1 MSFTGRTAVVTGG
14 SRGIG
19 RAICLE
25 LARRGANVVFSYAGN
40 TAAAEATRKEL
51 EALGVQTR
59 AVQGSVA
66 DPAAVK
72 TLIDTAV
79 KELGSLD
86 ILVNNAGITR
96 DNLAMM
102 LKEEDFDAVIETNLK
117 GAFLTM
123 KAAARPMMKARYG
136 RIVNLSSVVALRG
149 NPGQINY
156 CASKAGL
163 IGMTK
168 SLAKELGGR
177 GVTVNAVAPGYIATD
192 MTAALPDAAREAMLA
207 AIPAGRPGTP
217 EDVAAAVAF
226 SPSLKAAVEHD
237 FIQYIGQS
245 QTDNGITLHL
255 EYLFPDRGQLQFYAT
270 VTGPE
275 EFSSFMVHPVLT
287 DESGQPLET
296 YGSTSKSVHPGELSN
311 AFTVFPFGDAAFPET
326 LYLTCEISG
335 HRGGATEP
343 PEPLEGDPSAPYA
356 VVSFRLPLDTA
367 LLAQGET
374 LEVDRWIN
382 LDGNK
387 LHIQALELYPTH
399 ARLLLEE
406 EPTNRESLRGLDFY
420 LADGRGNR
428 YAAGSS
434 GGTVSQGGA
443 YWCESPYFSPDRN
456 LTLCITGAEWLEKGK
471 EYVTVD
477 LETGRALTPLPVDVR
492 VSARRDGD
500 NAEVAFYAPMPP
512 EADEDHLVFRQL
524 GTMDYRAPD
533 GSTVAIYG
541 VTSYHS
547 DVLWQGTSDE
557 IPLPEGWFIENYT
570 IESYLWDT
578 IDMGLHATRETCFE
592 TPVSVPLA

>member
-86 ILVNNAGITR
+86 ILVN
-96 DNLAMM
+96 M

-192 MTAALPDAAREAMLA
+192 MTAALPDAAREAMLS
-207 AIPAGRPGTP
+207 AIPAGRPGAP

-226 SPSLKAAVEHD
+226 LAS
-237 FIQYIGQS
+237 
-245 QTDNGITLHL
+245 
-255 EYLFPDRGQLQFYAT
+255 
-270 VTGPE
+270 E
-275 EFSSFMVHPVLT
+275 E
-287 DESGQPLET
+287 
-296 YGSTSKSVHPGELSN
+296 
-311 AFTVFPFGDAAFPET
+311 
-326 LYLTCEISG
+326 
-335 HRGGATEP
+335 
-343 PEPLEGDPSAPYA
+343 
-356 VVSFRLPLDTA
+356 
-367 LLAQGET
+367 
-374 LEVDRWIN
+374 
-382 LDGNK
+382 
-387 LHIQALELYPTH
+387 
-399 ARLLLEE
+399 
-406 EPTNRESLRGLDFY
+406 
-420 LADGRGNR
+420 
-428 YAAGSS
+428 AG
-434 GGTVSQGGA
+434 
-443 YWCESPYFSPDRN
+443 Y
-456 LTLCITGAEWLEKGK
+456 ITGQVLQ
-471 EYVTVD
+471 VD
-477 LETGRALTPLPVDVR
+477 G
-492 VSARRDGD
+492 G
-500 NAEVAFYAPMPP
+500 
-512 EADEDHLVFRQL
+512 
-524 GTMDYRAPD
+524 
-533 GSTVAIYG
+533 
-541 VTSYHS
+541 
-547 DVLWQGTSDE
+547 
-557 IPLPEGWFIENYT
+557 
-570 IESYLWDT
+570 
-578 IDMGLHATRETCFE
+578 MGM
-592 TPVSVPLA
+592 